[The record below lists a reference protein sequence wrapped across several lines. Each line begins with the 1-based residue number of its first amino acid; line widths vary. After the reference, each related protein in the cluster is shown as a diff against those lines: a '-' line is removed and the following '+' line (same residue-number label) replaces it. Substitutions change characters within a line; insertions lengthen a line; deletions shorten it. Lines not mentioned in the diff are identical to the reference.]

1 VRVPYPPPR
10 SSSAQLCNRVHNCV
24 AACTNAGQTMEGL
37 LSADGSFSPDSVVK
51 QIKQYATLRYWVSG
65 PEAPVYQQ
73 YVKTGITFYLL
84 FYLMQVSHSHRAAG
98 MSIYVGA
105 RVCEMFRTDV
115 QF

>member
-1 VRVPYPPPR
+1 
-10 SSSAQLCNRVHNCV
+10 
-24 AACTNAGQTMEGL
+24 MEGL